1 MSGAAPMWL
10 MVPVFLMQASVTLGR
25 WLLVNDTRAD
35 RLINRALTFSAV
47 CVLSALVD
55 TDLGADGWSSKVFL
69 VCGALALASV
79 YGLAE
84 LFDGADPALVRRRQ
98 WAYDVL
104 VVSGAVSLLLGDGL
118 AAPATWWRTALWVA
132 IFQLPMAAAG
142 VRTVRACLRE
152 MPRTRSRLERI
163 AYSALLATAAYWCA
177 AALFAAATSVLDGVA
192 YPTQWTV
199 ASCLVYLF
207 VAILSAIPLARAFG
221 ARSGLDRTGRELRT
235 LQPLW
240 RDLTAAVPEV
250 VLRPAAGRITEPDS
264 RLYRMVVE
272 TRDALQHLRMYM
284 PRDGSGEPGI
294 AAYARRI
301 SQAVDAKAAGAAPS
315 VEGAAREIPYAGKDL
330 DAELGYL
337 LELARAWPGV
347 ISGPSRANRR

>member
-10 MVPVFLMQASVTLGR
+10 MVPVFVLQALVTLGR
-25 WLLVNDTRAD
+25 WLLVNDTHAD
-35 RLINRALTFSAV
+35 ELINRALSFSAV
-47 CVLSALVD
+47 CVFSALWD
-55 TDLGADGWSSKVFL
+55 TDLGADGYPSKVFL

-84 LFDGADPALVRRRQ
+84 LFDGADSAAVRRRQ
-98 WAYDVL
+98 WAYDL
-104 VVSGAVSLLLGDGL
+104 LAVSGAVSLLLGDGL
-118 AAPATWWRTALWVA
+118 AAPATWWRTTLWVA

-163 AYSALLATAAYWCA
+163 AYSALLVTAAYWCGA
-177 AALFAAATSVLDGVA
+177 AFFAAATSVFDGVT
-192 YPTQWTV
+192 YPTRWTV
-199 ASCLVYLF
+199 TSCLVYLF
-207 VAILSAIPLARAFG
+207 VTTLTAIPMVRAFG

-235 LQPLW
+235 LHPLW

-250 VLRPAAGRITEPDS
+250 VLHPAAGRITEPDS

-284 PRDGSGEPGI
+284 PRDDSGELGI

-301 SQAVDAKAAGAAPS
+301 AQAVDAKAAGAAPS
-315 VEGAAREIPYAGKDL
+315 AERAARENPYAGQDL
-330 DAELGYL
+330 DAELGHL
-337 LELARAWPGV
+337 LELARAWPGAV
-347 ISGPSRANRR
+347 SEPVRANRR